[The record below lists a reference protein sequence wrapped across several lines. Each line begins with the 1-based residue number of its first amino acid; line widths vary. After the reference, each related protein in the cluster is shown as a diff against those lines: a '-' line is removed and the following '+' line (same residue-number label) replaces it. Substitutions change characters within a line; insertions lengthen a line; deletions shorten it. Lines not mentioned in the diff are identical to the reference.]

1 MTTTTRYNID
11 TCSMIVEFNASV
23 WTARKLDKKA
33 TKDVADINRASTSA
47 GRYNKSLL
55 PLNDLLAN
63 VHQKT
68 GLIREKFAKN
78 TLPWGI
84 DGTRI
89 LPSANYLTFMQDFR
103 KEKGEWQYLV
113 QNFIDN
119 YDTLVDEAKRWLGDL
134 YDEKDYPARDKIVE
148 KFNMDMAILPVPTN
162 DFRVELS
169 SDELTRLQ
177 EEMEGRMASVQQEAM
192 MDAWGRLYKHVQ
204 HIAEKLAALNEGRRV
219 LEDGL
224 GDKLERLYNKV
235 AVRYPGDA
243 IALAD
248 KGACRLQSLA
258 QGAVLRAAQH
268 QHRLRTR
275 RLGDQGAVGWLGH
288 RQRDEDRGIGLP
300 AFQRPEC
307 GTTITSAHHRRLH
320 RGACVG

>member
-1 MTTTTRYNID
+1 MTMKLNDRALLVSLSI
-11 TCSMIVEFNASV
+11 SQ

-68 GLIREKFAKN
+68 GVIREKFTKN

-103 KEKGEWQYLV
+103 KEKGEWQSLV
-113 QNFIDN
+113 QTFLDN

-134 YDEKDYPARDKIVE
+134 YDEKDYPARGKIVE

-169 SDELTRLQ
+169 SDELSRLQ

-204 HIAEKLAALNEGRRV
+204 HIAEKLADPKGIFRDSMVENAQETCDLLTRLNIADDPNLEAMRREV
-219 LEDGL
+219 ES
-224 GDKLERLYNKV
+224 KLISHHPDSLRNDPDLRQDTAEEARKIM
-235 AVRYPGDA
+235 DA
-243 IALAD
+243 MSVFM
-248 KGACRLQSLA
+248 GAN
-258 QGAVLRAAQH
+258 
-268 QHRLRTR
+268 
-275 RLGDQGAVGWLGH
+275 
-288 RQRDEDRGIGLP
+288 
-300 AFQRPEC
+300 
-307 GTTITSAHHRRLH
+307 
-320 RGACVG
+320 

>member
-1 MTTTTRYNID
+1 MTMMLNDRALLVSLSI
-11 TCSMIVEFNASV
+11 SQWA
-23 WTARKLDKKA
+23 ARKLDKKA
-33 TKDVADINRASTSA
+33 TKEVADINRASTSA

-68 GLIREKFAKN
+68 GVIREKFAKN

-103 KEKGEWQYLV
+103 KEKGEWQSLV
-113 QNFIDN
+113 QNFLDN
-119 YDTLVDEAKRWLGDL
+119 YEDLVDEAKRWLGDL

-169 SDELTRLQ
+169 SDELSRLQ
-177 EEMEGRMASVQQEAM
+177 EEMEGRMATVQQEAM

-204 HIAEKLAALNEGRRV
+204 HIAEKLADPKGIFRDSMVENAQETCDLLTRLNIADDPNLEAMRREV
-219 LEDGL
+219 EA
-224 GDKLERLYNKV
+224 KLISHHPDSLRNDPDLRQDTAEEARKIMDLMGSFMQ
-235 AVRYPGDA
+235 PG
-243 IALAD
+243 
-248 KGACRLQSLA
+248 
-258 QGAVLRAAQH
+258 
-268 QHRLRTR
+268 
-275 RLGDQGAVGWLGH
+275 
-288 RQRDEDRGIGLP
+288 
-300 AFQRPEC
+300 
-307 GTTITSAHHRRLH
+307 
-320 RGACVG
+320 

>member
-1 MTTTTRYNID
+1 MTMNLNDRALLVSLSI
-11 TCSMIVEFNASV
+11 SQ

-33 TKDVADINRASTSA
+33 TKEVADINRASTSA

-68 GLIREKFAKN
+68 GVIREKFAKN

-103 KEKGEWQYLV
+103 KEKGEWQSLV
-113 QNFIDN
+113 QTFLDN
-119 YDTLVDEAKRWLGDL
+119 YEDLVDEAKRWLGDL

-177 EEMEGRMASVQQEAM
+177 EEMEGRMATVQQEAM

-204 HIAEKLAALNEGRRV
+204 HIAEKLADPKGIFRDSMVENAQETCDLLSRLNIADDPNLEAMRREV
-219 LEDGL
+219 EA
-224 GDKLERLYNKV
+224 KLVSHHPDSLRNDPDLRQDTAEEARKIMDLM
-235 AVRYPGDA
+235 GSFM
-243 IALAD
+243 
-248 KGACRLQSLA
+248 GAN
-258 QGAVLRAAQH
+258 
-268 QHRLRTR
+268 
-275 RLGDQGAVGWLGH
+275 
-288 RQRDEDRGIGLP
+288 
-300 AFQRPEC
+300 
-307 GTTITSAHHRRLH
+307 
-320 RGACVG
+320 

>member
-1 MTTTTRYNID
+1 MTMKLNDRALLVSLSI
-11 TCSMIVEFNASV
+11 SQ

-33 TKDVADINRASTSA
+33 TKEVADINRASTSA

-89 LPSANYLTFMQDFR
+89 LPSANYLPFMQDFR

-113 QNFIDN
+113 QNFLDN

-177 EEMEGRMASVQQEAM
+177 EEMEGRMATVQQEAM

-204 HIAEKLAALNEGRRV
+204 HIAEKLADPKGIFRDSMVENAQETCDLLTRLNIADDPNLEAMRREV
-219 LEDGL
+219 EA
-224 GDKLERLYNKV
+224 KLISHH
-235 AVRYPGDA
+235 PD
-243 IALAD
+243 
-248 KGACRLQSLA
+248 S
-258 QGAVLRAAQH
+258 
-268 QHRLRTR
+268 LRTDPDLR
-275 RLGDQGAVGWLGH
+275 QDTAEEARKIMDAMSVFMGA
-288 RQRDEDRGIGLP
+288 Q
-300 AFQRPEC
+300 
-307 GTTITSAHHRRLH
+307 
-320 RGACVG
+320 

>member
-1 MTTTTRYNID
+1 MTMKLNDRALLVSLSI
-11 TCSMIVEFNASV
+11 SQ

-177 EEMEGRMASVQQEAM
+177 EEMEGRMATVQQEAM

-204 HIAEKLAALNEGRRV
+204 HIAEKLADPKGIFRDSMVENAQETCDLLTRLNIADDPNLEAMRREV
-219 LEDGL
+219 EA
-224 GDKLERLYNKV
+224 KLISHHPDSLRNDPDLRQDTAEEARKIM
-235 AVRYPGDA
+235 DA
-243 IALAD
+243 MSVFM
-248 KGACRLQSLA
+248 GAN
-258 QGAVLRAAQH
+258 
-268 QHRLRTR
+268 
-275 RLGDQGAVGWLGH
+275 
-288 RQRDEDRGIGLP
+288 
-300 AFQRPEC
+300 
-307 GTTITSAHHRRLH
+307 
-320 RGACVG
+320 

>member
-1 MTTTTRYNID
+1 MS
-11 TCSMIVEFNASV
+11 TCLNDRALLVSLSISQWM
-23 WTARKLDKKA
+23 ARKLDKKA
-33 TKDVADINRASTSA
+33 TKEVADINRASTSA

-68 GLIREKFAKN
+68 GVIREKFAKN

-103 KEKGEWQYLV
+103 KEKGEWQSLV
-113 QNFIDN
+113 QNFLDN
-119 YDTLVDEAKRWLGDL
+119 YEDLVDEAKRWLGDL
-134 YDEKDYPARDKIVE
+134 YDEKDYPARNKIVE

-169 SDELTRLQ
+169 SDELSRLQ

-204 HIAEKLAALNEGRRV
+204 HIAEKLADPKGIFRDSMVENAQETCDLLTRLNIADDPNLEAMRREV
-219 LEDGL
+219 EA
-224 GDKLERLYNKV
+224 KLVSHHPDSLRNDPDLRQDTAEEARKIMDAMSV
-235 AVRYPGDA
+235 FMQPG
-243 IALAD
+243 
-248 KGACRLQSLA
+248 GQ
-258 QGAVLRAAQH
+258 
-268 QHRLRTR
+268 
-275 RLGDQGAVGWLGH
+275 
-288 RQRDEDRGIGLP
+288 
-300 AFQRPEC
+300 
-307 GTTITSAHHRRLH
+307 
-320 RGACVG
+320 

>member
-1 MTTTTRYNID
+1 MTMKLNDRALLVSLSI
-11 TCSMIVEFNASV
+11 SQ

-33 TKDVADINRASTSA
+33 TKEVADINRASTSA

-89 LPSANYLTFMQDFR
+89 LPSANYLAFMQDFR

-113 QNFIDN
+113 QNFLDN

-177 EEMEGRMASVQQEAM
+177 EEMEGRMATVQQEAM

-204 HIAEKLAALNEGRRV
+204 HIAEKLADPKGIFRDSMVENAQETCDLLTRLNIADDPNLEAMRREV
-219 LEDGL
+219 EA
-224 GDKLERLYNKV
+224 KLISHHPDSLRNDPDLRQDTAEEARKIMDLMGSFMQ
-235 AVRYPGDA
+235 PM
-243 IALAD
+243 
-248 KGACRLQSLA
+248 GAN
-258 QGAVLRAAQH
+258 
-268 QHRLRTR
+268 
-275 RLGDQGAVGWLGH
+275 
-288 RQRDEDRGIGLP
+288 
-300 AFQRPEC
+300 
-307 GTTITSAHHRRLH
+307 
-320 RGACVG
+320 

>member
-1 MTTTTRYNID
+1 MTMMLNDRALLVSLSI
-11 TCSMIVEFNASV
+11 SQ

-33 TKDVADINRASTSA
+33 TKEVADINRASTSA

-103 KEKGEWQYLV
+103 KEKGEWQSLV
-113 QNFIDN
+113 QNFLDN
-119 YDTLVDEAKRWLGDL
+119 YEDLVDEAKRWLGDL

-169 SDELTRLQ
+169 SDELSRLQ

-204 HIAEKLAALNEGRRV
+204 HIAEKLADPKGIFRDSMVENAQETCDLLTRLNIADDPNLEAMRREV
-219 LEDGL
+219 EA
-224 GDKLERLYNKV
+224 KLVSHHPDSLRNDPDLRQDTAEEARKIMDLMGSFMQ
-235 AVRYPGDA
+235 PM
-243 IALAD
+243 
-248 KGACRLQSLA
+248 GAN
-258 QGAVLRAAQH
+258 
-268 QHRLRTR
+268 
-275 RLGDQGAVGWLGH
+275 
-288 RQRDEDRGIGLP
+288 
-300 AFQRPEC
+300 
-307 GTTITSAHHRRLH
+307 
-320 RGACVG
+320 

>member
-1 MTTTTRYNID
+1 MTMMLNDRALLVSLSI
-11 TCSMIVEFNASV
+11 SQ

-89 LPSANYLTFMQDFR
+89 LPSANYLQFMTDFR
-103 KEKGEWQYLV
+103 KEKNEWKALV
-113 QNFIDN
+113 NSFLDN
-119 YDTLVDEAKRWLGDL
+119 YEDLVDEAKRWLGDL
-134 YDEKDYPARDKIVE
+134 YDEKDYPTKDRVMD
-148 KFNMDMAILPVPTN
+148 KFNMDMAILPVPAN

-169 SDELTRLQ
+169 SDELSRLQ
-177 EEMEGRMASVQQEAM
+177 EEMEGRMATVQQEAM

-204 HIAEKLAALNEGRRV
+204 HIAEKLADPKGIFRDSMVENAQETCDLLTRLNIADDPNLEAMRREV
-219 LEDGL
+219 EA
-224 GDKLERLYNKV
+224 KLVSHHPDSLRNDIDLRQDTAAEARKIMDAMSV
-235 AVRYPGDA
+235 FMQPG
-243 IALAD
+243 
-248 KGACRLQSLA
+248 
-258 QGAVLRAAQH
+258 
-268 QHRLRTR
+268 
-275 RLGDQGAVGWLGH
+275 
-288 RQRDEDRGIGLP
+288 
-300 AFQRPEC
+300 
-307 GTTITSAHHRRLH
+307 
-320 RGACVG
+320 

>member
-1 MTTTTRYNID
+1 MTMMLNDRALLVSLSI
-11 TCSMIVEFNASV
+11 SQ

-68 GLIREKFAKN
+68 GVIREKFAKN

-89 LPSANYLTFMQDFR
+89 LPSANYLQFMQDFR
-103 KEKGEWQYLV
+103 KEKGEWQSLV
-113 QNFIDN
+113 QTFLDS
-119 YDTLVDEAKRWLGDL
+119 YEDLVDDAKRWLGDL

-169 SDELTRLQ
+169 SDEMTRLQ
-177 EEMEGRMASVQQEAM
+177 EELGQRMATVQQEAM
-192 MDAWGRLYKHVQ
+192 ADCWHRLHKHVQ
-204 HIAEKLAALNEGRRV
+204 HMVEKLSDPKGIFRDSMLDNAQETCDLLSRLNIADDPNLEAMRREV
-219 LEDGL
+219 EA
-224 GDKLERLYNKV
+224 KLISHHPDSLRNDPDLRRDTAEEARKIM
-235 AVRYPGDA
+235 DA
-243 IALAD
+243 ISVFM
-248 KGACRLQSLA
+248 GAN
-258 QGAVLRAAQH
+258 
-268 QHRLRTR
+268 
-275 RLGDQGAVGWLGH
+275 
-288 RQRDEDRGIGLP
+288 
-300 AFQRPEC
+300 
-307 GTTITSAHHRRLH
+307 
-320 RGACVG
+320 

>member
-1 MTTTTRYNID
+1 MTMKLNDRALLVSLSI
-11 TCSMIVEFNASV
+11 SQ

-169 SDELTRLQ
+169 SDELSRLQ
-177 EEMEGRMASVQQEAM
+177 EEMEGRMATVQQEAM

-204 HIAEKLAALNEGRRV
+204 HIAEKLADPKGIFRDSMVENAQETCDLLTRLNIADDPNLEAMRREV
-219 LEDGL
+219 EA
-224 GDKLERLYNKV
+224 KLISHHPDSLRNDPDLRQDTAEEARKIMDLM
-235 AVRYPGDA
+235 GSFM
-243 IALAD
+243 
-248 KGACRLQSLA
+248 GAN
-258 QGAVLRAAQH
+258 
-268 QHRLRTR
+268 
-275 RLGDQGAVGWLGH
+275 
-288 RQRDEDRGIGLP
+288 
-300 AFQRPEC
+300 
-307 GTTITSAHHRRLH
+307 
-320 RGACVG
+320 

>member
-1 MTTTTRYNID
+1 MTMKLNDRALLVSLSI
-11 TCSMIVEFNASV
+11 SQ

-68 GLIREKFAKN
+68 GVIREKFTKN

-113 QNFIDN
+113 QTFLDN

-134 YDEKDYPARDKIVE
+134 YDEKDYPARGKIVE

-169 SDELTRLQ
+169 SDELSRLQ

-204 HIAEKLAALNEGRRV
+204 HIAEKLADPKGIFRDSMVENAQETCDLLTRLNIADDPNLEAMRREV
-219 LEDGL
+219 ES
-224 GDKLERLYNKV
+224 KLISHHPDSLRNDPDLRQDTAEEARKIM
-235 AVRYPGDA
+235 DA
-243 IALAD
+243 MSVFM
-248 KGACRLQSLA
+248 GAN
-258 QGAVLRAAQH
+258 
-268 QHRLRTR
+268 
-275 RLGDQGAVGWLGH
+275 
-288 RQRDEDRGIGLP
+288 
-300 AFQRPEC
+300 
-307 GTTITSAHHRRLH
+307 
-320 RGACVG
+320 